1 MSLVSLQA
9 DINDRQLENGARI
22 VFEYQH
28 PFGDRSNARFDPQL
42 IASARSLDMEP
53 EELFDLRRWFR
64 RVTKE
69 STQRLLREM
78 AAVYTLNEPRDI
90 VLKTEYLT
98 MMQVSERY
106 PIPGG
111 DLLSLDDSYCGL
123 LLSGRY
129 IYVSEAAIAD
139 ALNRYA
145 PADLL
150 NGMIEERC
158 AT

>member
-22 VFEYQH
+22 VFEYQR
-28 PFGDRSNARFDPQL
+28 PSGDRSNARFDPRL

-53 EELFDLRRWFR
+53 EELFDLRRWLR
-64 RVTKE
+64 RMTKE
-69 STQRLLREM
+69 STERLLREM

-98 MMQVSERY
+98 MMQVSKRY

-111 DLLSLDDSYCGL
+111 DLLSLDDSYGGL
-123 LLSGRY
+123 LVSGRY

-145 PADLL
+145 PGDLL
-150 NGMIEERC
+150 NGMIKERC
-158 AT
+158 PT